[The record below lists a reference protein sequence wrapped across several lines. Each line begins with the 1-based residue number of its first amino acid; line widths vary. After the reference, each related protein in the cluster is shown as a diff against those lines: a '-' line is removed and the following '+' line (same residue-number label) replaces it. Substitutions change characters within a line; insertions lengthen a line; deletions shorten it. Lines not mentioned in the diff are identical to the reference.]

1 MRRRWERRR
10 IGIDGYVEVE
20 REETVVGRGRRKG
33 RNK

>member
-1 MRRRWERRR
+1 MGEEKNRHRWIR
-10 IGIDGYVEVE
+10 GSGE